1 VSGSITANKWFVA
14 PQPRPE
20 AERRIFL
27 FPYAGGGP
35 AVFHKWAS
43 EFTDSIEASIVHY
56 PGRGSRFNER
66 PFTSLN
72 SMVDE
77 ISSVIPPLLDKPF
90 AFLGHSMGGMI
101 AFELVRRLRQNGF
114 PQPEA
119 LFISACRAPQIPNLQ
134 KPIHALPEEQ
144 FLTSLR
150 SFNGIPAEVLKDR
163 ELLGLTLPTLRADFE
178 MYETHQFVPG
188 VPLDCPI
195 IVFGGRDDPR
205 VSSGQLEGWR
215 ELTRSRFEA
224 RFFDGG
230 HFFINAEKESIRE
243 SIMEEIASQ
252 RSQ

>member
-1 VSGSITANKWFVA
+1 MSESITANKWFVA

-35 AVFHKWAS
+35 VVFHRWAS
-43 EFTDSIEASIVHY
+43 QFPDDIEARIVHY

-77 ISSVIPPLLDKPF
+77 ISSFIPPLLDKPSV
-90 AFLGHSMGGMI
+90 FLGHSMGGML
-101 AFELVRRLRQNGF
+101 AFELARRLYQNGSS
-114 PQPEA
+114 QPGA
-119 LFISACRAPQIPNLQ
+119 LFVSACRAPQITTSQ
-134 KPIHALPEEQ
+134 KPIHALPDEE

-150 SFNGIPAEVLKDR
+150 SFDGIPDAVLKDQ
-163 ELLGLTLPTLRADFE
+163 ELLDLTLPILRADFE
-178 MYETHQFVPG
+178 LYETHQFVPG
-188 VPLDCPI
+188 LPLDCPI

-205 VSSGQLEGWR
+205 VGGGQLEGWR

-230 HFFINAEKESIRE
+230 HFFINAERE
-243 SIMEEIASQ
+243 SIQETIMEEVASQ